1 MALDIP
7 PGPEKPLCRAR
18 TAAALQ
24 AFAGGGIAP
33 AQSNTTATLGWGGV
47 RGGAAA
53 RADLVA
59 PVDGALLAVD
69 RVSLGFGGLAV
80 LTDVS
85 LAIRSRERVA
95 VIGPNG
101 AGKTSLINC
110 INGFYHPVPGR
121 ITYHGHDIT
130 RAWPHEIACLG
141 VGRTFQNI
149 ELFTGATVLDN
160 LLLARHRHIRYGVV
174 AASLYYGRAQAEEV
188 AHRARVEE
196 VIDFLEL
203 EPLRHA
209 IVGGLPYGQRKR
221 VELGRALATD
231 PQLLLLDEPMAGM
244 TFEEKQDMVRFIIDA
259 NEALGITILLIEHD
273 MGVVMDVAHRIYVL
287 DFGDLIGEG
296 TPAEISANPRVLRAY
311 LGEEAIS

>member
-1 MALDIP
+1 
-7 PGPEKPLCRAR
+7 
-18 TAAALQ
+18 
-24 AFAGGGIAP
+24 
-33 AQSNTTATLGWGGV
+33 LGWGGV
-47 RGGAAA
+47 RGGGTTA
-53 RADLVA
+53 RAGVA
-59 PVDGALLAVD
+59 PVDGALLAAD

-110 INGFYHPVPGR
+110 INGFYHPVSGR
-121 ITYHGHDIT
+121 ITYRGYEIT
-130 RAWPHEIACLG
+130 RALPHEIARLG

-160 LLLARHRHIRYGVV
+160 LLLARHRHIRYGV
-174 AASLYYGRAQAEEV
+174 AAAALYYGRAQAEET
-188 AHRARVEE
+188 AHRARVEA

-203 EPLRHA
+203 EPIRHA

-244 TFEEKQDMVRFIIDA
+244 MIEEKQDMVRFIIDA

-273 MGVVMDVAHRIYVL
+273 MGVVMDVAQRIYVL

-296 TPAEISANPRVLRAY
+296 TPAEISANPRVLQAY
-311 LGEEAIS
+311 LGEEAVS

>member
-1 MALDIP
+1 M
-7 PGPEKPLCRAR
+7 CRAR

-33 AQSNTTATLGWGGV
+33 AQSNTTATLGWGGI
-47 RGGAAA
+47 RGGSAAA

-110 INGFYHPVPGR
+110 INGFYHPVSGR
-121 ITYHGHDIT
+121 ITYRGYEIT
-130 RAWPHEIACLG
+130 RALPHEIARLG

-221 VELGRALATD
+221 VELGRALAT
-231 PQLLLLDEPMAGM
+231 
-244 TFEEKQDMVRFIIDA
+244 
-259 NEALGITILLIEHD
+259 
-273 MGVVMDVAHRIYVL
+273 
-287 DFGDLIGEG
+287 
-296 TPAEISANPRVLRAY
+296 TPNCCSSTSRWP
-311 LGEEAIS
+311 G

>member
-1 MALDIP
+1 M
-7 PGPEKPLCRAR
+7 
-18 TAAALQ
+18 
-24 AFAGGGIAP
+24 
-33 AQSNTTATLGWGGV
+33 
-47 RGGAAA
+47 
-53 RADLVA
+53 
-59 PVDGALLAVD
+59 DGALLAVD

-85 LAIRSRERVA
+85 LAIRSRECVA

-110 INGFYHPVPGR
+110 INGFYHPGSGR
-121 ITYHGHDIT
+121 ITYRDHEIT
-130 RAWPHEIACLG
+130 RALPHEIARLG

-149 ELFTGATVLDN
+149 ELFTGATVLEN

-174 AASLYYGRAQAEEV
+174 AAALYYGRAQAEET
-188 AHRARVEE
+188 AHRARVED

-203 EPLRHA
+203 EPIRHA
-209 IVGGLPYGQRKR
+209 VVGGLPYGQRKR

-244 TFEEKQDMVRFIIDA
+244 TIEEKQDMVRFVIDA

-273 MGVVMDVAHRIYVL
+273 MGVVMDLAQRIYVL

-296 TPAEISANPRVLRAY
+296 TPAEISANPRVLQAY
-311 LGEEAIS
+311 LGEEAAS